1 MSISD
6 SNINYPAL
14 EKNLFGA
21 VHKGC
26 GYGIEFEKS
35 GTFSF
40 LTGEFGWDVIIFG
53 VDMNSSCKC
62 WSQER
67 RYFNC

>member
-1 MSISD
+1 MSISY
-6 SNINYPAL
+6 SNSNYPTL

-21 VHKGC
+21 VHKDS
-26 GYGIEFEKS
+26 GYGIGFDKN

-62 WSQER
+62 WSQ
-67 RYFNC
+67 